1 MATNVSKT
9 GWSRATRVEV
19 PGIGVWITQTSVAA
33 IASTVLLFQGVSL
46 SRADQTV
53 PPAIANTMQSGM
65 VTEVREHTIVVNGRE
80 YGFSPKVVVLDQK
93 GREAEL
99 SYITRNSE
107 VNFHVMKDDIQKIE
121 RLIVRHP
128 E

>member
-1 MATNVSKT
+1 M
-9 GWSRATRVEV
+9 RVEV

-33 IASTVLLFQGVSL
+33 IGSAVLLFQGVSL

-53 PPAIANTMQSGM
+53 LPAIANTMQSGM

-80 YGFSPKVVVLDQK
+80 YGFSPKVVVFDHK

-121 RLIVRHP
+121 RITVRHP